1 MKLKD
6 EMSYLKDDITKIQEV
21 NSLLTIRNQAM
32 EKERKETLKV

>member
-6 EMSYLKDDITKIQEV
+6 EMSYLKDDITKMQEA